1 MNLNIETCA
10 VSSFCMIGTYII
22 CSRDDSY
29 LVEAKGSAIRK
40 RHRDRW
46 AVAIYARLTERH
58 ICLANPIRLGA
69 DKKVT
74 KVGFEPTNNGG
85 LGILKPSQ

>member
-1 MNLNIETCA
+1 MNRNNETCA
-10 VSSFCMIGTYII
+10 VSSFYMDGTYIMRA
-22 CSRDDSY
+22 RDDSY
-29 LVEAKGSAIRK
+29 LVEAKGYAIRK